1 MVNWERLEQFSDVR
15 GIRIEDDILI
25 TPLGCEVL
33 SKALP
38 TQAEGIENL
47 VKEKA

>member
-1 MVNWERLEQFSDVR
+1 MVNWERLKQFSDVR
-15 GIRIEDDILI
+15 GIRIEYNILI

-38 TQAEGIENL
+38 SKVEDIENL
-47 VKEKA
+47 VKGKA